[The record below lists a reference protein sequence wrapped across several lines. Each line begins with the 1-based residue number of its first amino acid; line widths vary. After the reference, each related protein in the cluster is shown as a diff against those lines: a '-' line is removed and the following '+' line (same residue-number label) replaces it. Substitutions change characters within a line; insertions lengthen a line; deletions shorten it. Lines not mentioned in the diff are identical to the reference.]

1 MDLEI
6 AALHRN
12 QTWDLVEQPSEVNLI
27 GCKWV
32 YKLKHKPDGSIER
45 YKARLVAKGYN
56 QTHGLDYFET
66 FSPVV
71 KAATI
76 RIILTMALSFQW
88 EIRQLDVHNAFL
100 NGELEEQVYMSQPPG
115 YLDTTFP
122 TKVCRLKKALYGLKQ
137 APRAW
142 FQRLSSALIQWGF
155 SNSRTDSS
163 MFL

>member
-1 MDLEI
+1 M
-6 AALHRN
+6 
-12 QTWDLVEQPSEVNLI
+12 
-27 GCKWV
+27 
-32 YKLKHKPDGSIER
+32 
-45 YKARLVAKGYN
+45 
-56 QTHGLDYFET
+56 
-66 FSPVV
+66 V

-76 RIILTMALSFQW
+76 RIILTVALSFQW

-142 FQRLSSALIQWGF
+142 FQRLSSALIQCGF
-155 SNSRTDSS
+155 NNSRTDSS
-163 MFL
+163 MFLLFGESTTLIVLVYVDDIIITGCSSTQISSLIAKLDSIFALRDLG